1 MTEELKS
8 TLQRLEHSPAAMD
21 TSQATKLLETLS
33 TLKVVTWWWLCML
46 RALRFWSWRPLLREV
61 RLELTGAFLQD
72 LVPAEVDTTMAK
84 SFHVAQVLMQEIVQS
99 VTDHDVQ
106 LKSVLT
112 KLEAAAGDAAIR
124 EEVAKAKKQLDTMAK
139 DLDRMQDTHREYVV
153 VEGSKADLVRAQAAL
168 VTDLQGK
175 VADLT
180 GQLEQAERRLV
191 LSEGAVRAAREAG
204 PAADTPTA
212 AGGSSADA
220 GGDAQ
225 QRNLEYKHQADSRL
239 EEIKTLQKTIIQ
251 LTEQNGAA
259 AAYAPQE
266 VSENMI
272 LQSPAYV
279 ALSEQLKAAEKEC
292 KTYHMAKITHLN
304 VELAQE
310 REKQQRERREVE
322 MQHQHKIKQV
332 LLESQRKSNE
342 VMEAKQEIKSLQFK
356 LEQKSVGEISTK
368 RAQELEETLQKAQA
382 ECARLRKEHDA
393 LRARPDAEEL
403 RREFREEKEKLWKE
417 RDTELNKANDLAE
430 QVKERDKRIEALVAA
445 AKGGEGAN
453 GVNGPDAA
461 HRKEVEGLEAEVKGL
476 RTDKKEL
483 TRRFQKAERGFNE
496 CNKLY
501 QQHKKD
507 KEETMKDLESLGLSF
522 EEMQEQNTRLLQTM
536 KQKDEEHNEL
546 LRQRIKERQ
555 EREMI
560 ADEKNAL
567 KLKLDKTEEVLK
579 ARQDAI
585 DKLKRDLENLQQEQ
599 AKKMK
604 EDECS
609 AAIVAEHRKMLLF
622 REAQGKESRREA
634 EKARNALAELQK
646 AKQEAERDLHEARF
660 EKTRVEET
668 LESTQRRLE
677 RLVPLPSTRS
687 PLPSL
692 SLEDLRAFFPCLSIH
707 VFARSQLMRPSCPPR
722 PALAVV
728 VR

>member
-1 MTEELKS
+1 MTKS
-8 TLQRLEHSPAAMD
+8 CQ
-21 TSQATKLLETLS
+21 
-33 TLKVVTWWWLCML
+33 
-46 RALRFWSWRPLLREV
+46 
-61 RLELTGAFLQD
+61 
-72 LVPAEVDTTMAK
+72 
-84 SFHVAQVLMQEIVQS
+84 VAQDLMQEIVQS

-106 LKSVLT
+106 LKTVLT
-112 KLEAAAGDAAIR
+112 KLEAAAGDATIK
-124 EEVAKAKKQLDTMAK
+124 EEVVKANKRLDAMAK
-139 DLDRMQDTHREYVV
+139 DLDRMQDTHREFVV
-153 VEGSKADLVRAQAAL
+153 VEGSKADLLRAKAAL
-168 VTDLQGK
+168 VPDLQGK

-191 LSEGAVRAAREAG
+191 LSEAAVRTAREAG
-204 PAADTPTA
+204 PAAETP
-212 AGGSSADA
+212 AGVGSSSADTGTDA
-220 GGDAQ
+220 AQ

-239 EEIKTLQKTIIQ
+239 EEIKTLQKKIIQ
-251 LTEQNGAA
+251 LTEQNGTA

-266 VSENMI
+266 VSETTI
-272 LQSPAYV
+272 VQSAAYV

-304 VELAQE
+304 SELAQE
-310 REKQQRERREVE
+310 REKQQRERRELE

-382 ECARLRKEHDA
+382 ECGRLRKEHDA
-393 LRARPDAEEL
+393 LKARPDAEEL

-417 RDTELNKANDLAE
+417 RDTELNKASDLAE
-430 QVKERDKRIEALVAA
+430 QVKERDKRIAALMAA
-445 AKGGEGAN
+445 AKGGDGAN
-453 GVNGPDAA
+453 GVSGTDVA

-536 KQKDEEHNEL
+536 KHKDEEHNEL

-555 EREMI
+555 EREMM

-579 ARQDAI
+579 ARQDAF
-585 DKLKRDLENLQQEQ
+585 DKLKRDLENLHQEQ

-604 EDECS
+604 EEECS

-634 EKARNALAELQK
+634 EKARNTMADLQK
-646 AKQEAERDLHEARF
+646 AKQEAERDLHEAKF
-660 EKTRVEET
+660 EQTRVEET

-677 RLVPLPSTRS
+677 RLVPLPIPSPAPTVPTRCPTRFRTCRP
-687 PLPSL
+687 PLP
-692 SLEDLRAFFPCLSIH
+692 
-707 VFARSQLMRPSCPPR
+707 
-722 PALAVV
+722 PA
-728 VR
+728 